1 MATCCETA
9 IRVLLI
15 GHCGGLRSRL
25 YTRAGMRKIEVVGE
39 YRTGVSALALGLR
52 HNPQIVLME
61 LDLPNRCGLRMCR
74 DILMAAPDVR
84 VIFVSSNADD
94 EHLQLESIFAGADG
108 CLSKDIEAAPLLDAC
123 ARVAA
128 GHPIV
133 DLAMLPALLK
143 RIRAGVVRARSDDAL
158 TPQEQRILQLVAQGR
173 TNKEIADMLGLSAKT
188 VKNYLSNVYQKLHVT
203 SRTQAAI
210 LFSQSG
216 AR

>member
-1 MATCCETA
+1 MAASCETA

-39 YRTGVSALALGLR
+39 CRTGGGALALGLR
-52 HNPQIVLME
+52 HNPQLALIE
-61 LDLPNRCGLRMCR
+61 LDLPDRWGLRVCR
-74 DILMAAPDVR
+74 EILMAAPDMR
-84 VIFVSSNADD
+84 VIFVSNADG
-94 EHLQLESIFAGADG
+94 EHLLLESIFAGADG

-128 GHPIV
+128 GQPIV
-133 DLAMLPALLK
+133 DPALLPMLLK
-143 RIRAGVVRARSDDAL
+143 RIRAGVVRARSHDAL
-158 TPQEQRILQLVAQGR
+158 TPQEQRILQLVAKGR

-203 SRTQAAI
+203 SRTQAAV